1 MNMNVASVART
12 LNQKYVQ
19 QKWHYFCDP
28 GLTFTDNFYD
38 QFLATWRE
46 KSGDKKMP
54 KRSQLTPRYLK
65 NVLRNVVLFERIGQ
79 GPSRYMFRL
88 IGSGLTEIAGHVT
101 GKTFEE
107 CIQPELVSR
116 WNECLDF
123 VMNSEQPM
131 RFIGRVHFSGREYL
145 DAEHL
150 YIPLAN
156 DNDEPSFIMGLC
168 RYTPRLTEDQESWE
182 NQIASIPGGLL

>member
-1 MNMNVASVART
+1 MNIVAAAKA
-12 LNQKYVQ
+12 LNQKAAL
-19 QKWHYFCDP
+19 QKWHHFCDP
-28 GLTFTDNFYD
+28 TLAFSDNFYD
-38 QFLATWRE
+38 QFLETWRT
-46 KSGDKKMP
+46 KTGNRKMP
-54 KRSQLTPRYLK
+54 KRSEMTPRDLK
-65 NVLRNVVLFERIGQ
+65 SVLRNIVLFERINQ
-79 GPSRYMFRL
+79 EPSRYMFRL

-107 CIQPELVSR
+107 SVQPELLPR
-116 WNECLDF
+116 WNECCDLILD
-123 VMNSEQPM
+123 SLQPV

-156 DNDEPSFIMGLC
+156 DNDEPTFIMGLC
-168 RYTPRLTEDQESWE
+168 RYTPRRTEDEESWE